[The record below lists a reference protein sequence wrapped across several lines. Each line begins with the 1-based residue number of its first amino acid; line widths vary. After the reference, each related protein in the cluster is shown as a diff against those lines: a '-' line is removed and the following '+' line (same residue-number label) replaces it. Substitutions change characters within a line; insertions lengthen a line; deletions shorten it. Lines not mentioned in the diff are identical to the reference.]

1 MKKFKS
7 SLVDLFKLSKLT
19 KTKNKRARII
29 FGSIISNVIVFF
41 DIVIISVLTS
51 IFSDSNF
58 IDNFIVSFFVNNLYL
73 LPFVVVLRFLFIYFE
88 KINVIKLK
96 IEIEKNLRLH
106 LMEEIF
112 DKGNYSIS
120 DAYFYVNTISNQ
132 VASFYGTF
140 AVFLGSAL
148 QILAYT
154 TYLLITNTQ
163 TILVFLVGVIF
174 LIFPTIYL
182 TKLGRK
188 YSHNTYIFG
197 QEISSE
203 IEKVLDNLYLIK
215 IINYVEKELKNFKKS
230 LFDFYSSSL
239 NNLKLGTINAI
250 IPNFVTVFI
259 VSILLVFF
267 NFAKVLTLDFIGIV
281 FRLFQSLGVFNSNL
295 HLLNAYHIYTEKLFQ
310 IETNRVASQRDNF
323 IIDKDMDNDLAIK
336 LNNISFK
343 YFNEEEYIFSDLSLD
358 INKGQHTIITGP
370 NGSGKSTLLALFS
383 GIIYA
388 SEGKSISYTS
398 KFSYVSASPMILNS
412 NLKEN
417 LLYGVEKE
425 IDEEVLNSY
434 IEEFKLFNENQKIAL
449 DKEVSNKALSTGQ
462 MQKISFIRA
471 LLSGSDVLL
480 LDESTSNLDYET
492 KVLIFEVL
500 DKRDLTIINAT
511 HNPDEFLRYDQHI
524 KIVIKEGKRQL
535 INISS

>member
-140 AVFLGSAL
+140 AIFLGSAL
-148 QILAYT
+148 QIIAYT
-154 TYLLITNTQ
+154 TYLLVTNTE
-163 TILVFLVGVIF
+163 TIIVFLFGGFI

-188 YSHNTYIFG
+188 YSHNTYVYG
-197 QEISSE
+197 QDISSE

-215 IINYVEKELKNFKKS
+215 IINYVEKELSNFKNS
-230 LFDFYSSSL
+230 LNDFYSSSL
-239 NNLKLGTINAI
+239 NNLRLGTINAI
-250 IPNFVTVFI
+250 IPNFITVFT

-281 FRLFQSLGVFNSNL
+281 FRLFQSLGVFNSNF

-310 IETNRVASQRDNF
+310 IETNKVSSQKENF
-323 IIDKDMDNDLAIK
+323 II
-336 LNNISFK
+336 
-343 YFNEEEYIFSDLSLD
+343 
-358 INKGQHTIITGP
+358 
-370 NGSGKSTLLALFS
+370 
-383 GIIYA
+383 
-388 SEGKSISYTS
+388 
-398 KFSYVSASPMILNS
+398 
-412 NLKEN
+412 
-417 LLYGVEKE
+417 
-425 IDEEVLNSY
+425 
-434 IEEFKLFNENQKIAL
+434 
-449 DKEVSNKALSTGQ
+449 
-462 MQKISFIRA
+462 
-471 LLSGSDVLL
+471 
-480 LDESTSNLDYET
+480 
-492 KVLIFEVL
+492 
-500 DKRDLTIINAT
+500 
-511 HNPDEFLRYDQHI
+511 
-524 KIVIKEGKRQL
+524 
-535 INISS
+535 